1 VVQEAVQEK
10 ERKQLKINASARKGR
25 LFRRF
30 SVDDAF
36 GSKKQCIHREKNFA
50 QTFFQKKQRNTFVV
64 SKSFDLYG

>member
-1 VVQEAVQEK
+1 VQEK
-10 ERKQLKINASARKGR
+10 GDY
-25 LFRRF
+25 FVVF
-30 SVDDAF
+30 SVDDVL